1 MPKVVD
7 RELMKADIAHKAIP
21 LFRQRGYRGLSF
33 REIARE
39 LGMSK
44 SGLYHYFS
52 SKEELFAYCGQS
64 IFQTQLSLESLEE
77 SPDLAGALLG
87 YVGKIE
93 ALFRQEL
100 ALIAEFAQEFPQN
113 PGLQHIHSTLSQ
125 QLAVFVG
132 NAKAEA
138 TLRVLY
144 GELLYRTLFSPTVV
158 DSGQREDFLYTAL
171 MAILE

>member
-1 MPKVVD
+1 
-7 RELMKADIAHKAIP
+7 
-21 LFRQRGYRGLSF
+21 
-33 REIARE
+33 
-39 LGMSK
+39 
-44 SGLYHYFS
+44 
-52 SKEELFAYCGQS
+52 
-64 IFQTQLSLESLEE
+64 
-77 SPDLAGALLG
+77 
-87 YVGKIE
+87 VGKIE
-93 ALFRQEL
+93 KLFRQEL

-138 TLRVLY
+138 ALRVLY

>member
-7 RELMKADIAHKAIP
+7 REQMKADIAHKAIP

-77 SPDLAGALLG
+77 SPDLARALLG

-100 ALIAEFAQEFPQN
+100 ALIAEFAQEFPQH

-125 QLAVFVG
+125 TARGFCWKRQGRSSLAG
-132 NAKAEA
+132 PLWGTPLPGAI
-138 TLRVLY
+138 
-144 GELLYRTLFSPTVV
+144 FSNPWWIQ
-158 DSGQREDFLYTAL
+158 DSGKIFFTLL
-171 MAILE
+171 